1 MRSLSGLAIAAFILV
16 APVSGRTQAPPAP
29 PAPSAPPASDAAP
42 APEATQ
48 KKIERIHIEDAGTR
62 IDELRYGGETQSI
75 TVKPKSGAP
84 EYEVVPFDG
93 ARQRPQNEG
102 DNSAGASGQRVWKL
116 FGF

>member
-1 MRSLSGLAIAAFILV
+1 MRSISGFAVAVVLSFGAPIAGLAQAT
-16 APVSGRTQAPPAP
+16 APVPTPGA
-29 PAPSAPPASDAAP
+29 

-48 KKIERIHIEDAGTR
+48 KKIERIRIEDAGTR

-93 ARQRPQNEG
+93 ARQRPEIER
-102 DNSAGASGQRVWKL
+102 DPSAGASGQRVWKV

>member
-1 MRSLSGLAIAAFILV
+1 MRSLSGLAIAAFILA
-16 APVSGRTQAPPAP
+16 APVSGRAQTPPPVAPP
-29 PAPSAPPASDAAP
+29 PADAAA
-42 APEATQ
+42 APDATQ
-48 KKIERIHIEDAGTR
+48 KKIERIHIEDAGNR

-93 ARQRPQNEG
+93 ARQRPQNER
-102 DNSAGASGQRVWKL
+102 DNNPGTSGQRVWKV